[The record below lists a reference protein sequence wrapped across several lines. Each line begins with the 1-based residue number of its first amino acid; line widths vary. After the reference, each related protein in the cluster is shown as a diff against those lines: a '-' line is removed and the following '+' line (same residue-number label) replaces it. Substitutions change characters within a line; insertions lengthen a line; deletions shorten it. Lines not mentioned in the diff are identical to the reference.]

1 MHFKLQLKLGNV
13 GLQETIGSHLG
24 IFFRNILLF
33 PINVINCVRIPMYYN
48 NNLLDQIV
56 SFKMN
61 LCLSKYDK

>member
-13 GLQETIGSHLG
+13 GLQKNNRKSSRY
-24 IFFRNILLF
+24 FFRNILLF